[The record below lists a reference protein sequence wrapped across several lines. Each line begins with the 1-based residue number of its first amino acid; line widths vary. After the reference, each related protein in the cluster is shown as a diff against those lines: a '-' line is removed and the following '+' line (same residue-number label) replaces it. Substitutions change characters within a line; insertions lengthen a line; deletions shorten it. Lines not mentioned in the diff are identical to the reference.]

1 MKLFV
6 GNLSWDATE
15 EELKNLFT
23 PVGEVISVRIV
34 QDQYTGRS
42 KGFGFVEMKD
52 QSQAQAAMDTLND
65 TQFFGRP
72 LRISAARQPEGRD
85 GGGPRRSGGGYRGGN
100 DRGGNGGGQN
110 RYEGGRRPY
119 SNQQQRRPYRPN
131 QRQEQTQ
138 EAQPAQQDNF
148 YEAEEEG

>member
-52 QSQAQAAMDTLND
+52 QTQAQTAIDTLND

-72 LRISAARQPEGRD
+72 LRISAARQPEGRE
-85 GGGPRRSGGGYRGGN
+85 GGGSGPRRSNY
-100 DRGGNGGGQN
+100 RGGNGGGQGGG
-110 RYEGGRRPY
+110 RYEGGRRPFNN
-119 SNQQQRRPYRPN
+119 SRRPYRPN
-131 QRQEQTQ
+131 QRQEQTP
-138 EAQPAQQDNF
+138 EGQPAQQANF